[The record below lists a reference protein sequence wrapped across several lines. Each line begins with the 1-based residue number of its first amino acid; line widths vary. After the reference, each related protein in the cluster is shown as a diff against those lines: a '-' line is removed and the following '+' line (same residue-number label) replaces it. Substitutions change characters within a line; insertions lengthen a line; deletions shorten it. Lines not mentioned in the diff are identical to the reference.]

1 MTQKSHGD
9 FLDTT
14 TMTAVDENRARPL
27 SHGSTELEL
36 RFNTETDVTALFKV
50 FKELQS
56 GGRVDS
62 VVRTETKDTVI
73 PRQDN
78 QH

>member
-9 FLDTT
+9 FLETT
-14 TMTAVDENRARPL
+14 TMTAVDENRVRPL
-27 SHGSTELEL
+27 NHGSTELEL

-56 GGRVDS
+56 GGGVNS
-62 VVRTETKDTVI
+62 VVRTETKDTIVS
-73 PRQDN
+73 RQDD